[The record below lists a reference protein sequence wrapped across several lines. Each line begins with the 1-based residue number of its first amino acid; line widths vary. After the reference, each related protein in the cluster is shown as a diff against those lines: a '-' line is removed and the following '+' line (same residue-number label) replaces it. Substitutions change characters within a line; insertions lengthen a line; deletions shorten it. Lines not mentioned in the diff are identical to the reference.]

1 MRHPIRFAVN
11 RICAAHMPFPA
22 FAAMVRSL
30 GVDTIELRNDLAGVE
45 SRDGTSPATI
55 AGAARDHGLAIR
67 SINALQR
74 FDQWDTGRASEAGA
88 LMRYAADCG
97 AQAVVLCPTN
107 SRHDGR
113 SAEQR
118 HDHLVSAL
126 SRLLP
131 MLHDHGLAGLV
142 EPLGFAECA
151 LRSKSQALRALQAL
165 GAPASLQLVHDTFH
179 HHLAGDAAL
188 FAAHTG
194 LVHVSG
200 VDDPDVATAAM
211 RDPHRVLVGP
221 RDRLGSVG
229 QLRALLDAGYR
240 GVVSFEPFA
249 DTVTG
254 ADDIAQQL
262 ARSIAYLSAAVAAS
276 TGADVNS
283 VR

>member
-1 MRHPIRFAVN
+1 MRHTIRFAVN
-11 RICAAHMPFPA
+11 RICAARMPFPA
-22 FAAMVRSL
+22 FAAMVRGL
-30 GVDTIELRNDLAGVE
+30 GVDTIELRNDLDGVE
-45 SRDGTSPATI
+45 TRNGTTPATV
-55 AGAARDHGLAIR
+55 AGIARDHGLAIR

-74 FDQWDTGRASEAGA
+74 FDQWDTGRAGEAHA

-97 AQAVVLCPTN
+97 AQAIVLCPTN
-107 SRHDGR
+107 NRHDAR

-118 HDHLVSAL
+118 HDDLVAAL
-126 SRLLP
+126 SQLLP
-131 MLHDHGLAGLV
+131 MLRDHGLSGLI

-151 LRSKSQALRALQAL
+151 LRSKSLALRALQAL

-179 HHLAGDAAL
+179 HHVAGEAAL
-188 FAAHTG
+188 FPAQTG

-200 VDDPDVATAAM
+200 VDDPSIATASM

-221 RDRLGSVG
+221 QDRLGNVA

-249 DTVTG
+249 DAIIG
-254 ADDIAQQL
+254 AEDIA
-262 ARSIAYLSAAVAAS
+262 ARLERSMAYLSAAVAAS
-276 TGADVNS
+276 TGAEVNS